1 MPNDSVESVIQRI
14 RKLMT
19 YANDGSASEAEF
31 ENAMGHARRL
41 MDKFNLTEDA
51 VLLQPDKQED
61 VYASIREVDGYDRA
75 NGIDMFDKRLAQVP
89 CIICDVRCYSSK
101 RSYDKTGKP
110 FLSDRSGRHQ
120 QREFLVFYGLP
131 KDCAVAIAMYHELLA
146 TMRAMVRFRFPH
158 DWQQHF
164 SSYCTGFVGRLMERA
179 EEARRV
185 GQAESS
191 TTTAIVLRKDVL
203 LERKRSELG
212 LSKARSRASRISSSE
227 GYSAGREDGSRV
239 SLGANQIRGSGKP
252 QGRIE

>member
-1 MPNDSVESVIQRI
+1 MAENIESVIERI

-19 YANDGSASEAEF
+19 YANDGSATEAEF

-51 VLLQPDKQED
+51 VLLEPGKVED
-61 VYASIREVDGYDRA
+61 VYASIKEHTGYTRA
-75 NGIDMFDKRLAQVP
+75 NGIDQFDKRLAQVP
-89 CIICDVRCYSSK
+89 CIICDVKCYTSM
-101 RSYDKTGKP
+101 RWCDDKGNRYV
-110 FLSDRSGRHQ
+110 SDRTGRPQ
-120 QREFLVFYGLP
+120 QREHLIFYGLP

-146 TMRAMVRFRFPH
+146 TMRAMVRFRFPN

-179 EEARRV
+179 HEARQV

-203 LERKRSELG
+203 LDRKRQELG
-212 LSKARSRASRISSSE
+212 LVKAKSRASRISSGE
-227 GYSAGREDGSRV
+227 GFNAGREDGGRV
-239 SLGANQIRGSGKP
+239 SLGSNQLRGKT
-252 QGRIE
+252 QGRLE